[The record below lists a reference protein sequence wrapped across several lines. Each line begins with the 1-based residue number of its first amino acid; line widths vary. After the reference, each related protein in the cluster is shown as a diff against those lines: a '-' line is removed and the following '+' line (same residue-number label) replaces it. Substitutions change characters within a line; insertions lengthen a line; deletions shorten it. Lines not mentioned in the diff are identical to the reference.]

1 MKKIVDVKRRI
12 SVLMDVWKDVIE
24 MWESYGGSLTRT
36 QVVKMLSDAYER
48 ESIRPLKGISNPS
61 DLFDKEMASL
71 YAVGKYGMGLE
82 EAYPE
87 LFDTI
92 FGEEIKYE
100 NVAEIITREPPE
112 RAREKVKV
120 LVGELDDNLISRI
133 FRLRLT
139 EVFFGFRNKESLL
152 ELIKS
157 SMKIFPEREKA
168 IRNYMKFYIAFAVA
182 EAISKREVKDKIGK
196 EVLKQALALE
206 LGLEKKSLP
215 DDEYI
220 RAIATEV
227 FNIPQKVLAN
237 ILSVRTR
244 RVRS

>member
-1 MKKIVDVKRRI
+1 MKKVVDVKKRI

-24 MWESYGGSLTRT
+24 AWESSGGSLTRS

-48 ESIRPLKGISNPS
+48 ESLKPLKGASNPS

-87 LFDTI
+87 LFDAI

-100 NVAEIITREPPE
+100 NVAEIMVKELPE

-120 LVGELDDNLISRI
+120 LVGEVDDNLLSRI

-139 EVFFGFRNKESLL
+139 EVFFGFRDKESLL
-152 ELIKS
+152 ELIKAS
-157 SMKIFPEREKA
+157 SKIFPERERA
-168 IRNYMKFYIAFAVA
+168 IKNYMKFYIAFSVA
-182 EAISKREVKDKIGK
+182 EAISKRDVRDKIGK

-206 LGLEKKSLP
+206 LGLERRLLP
-215 DDEYI
+215 DDDYI
-220 RAIATEV
+220 RIIATEV
-227 FNIPQKVLAN
+227 FNVPQKILSN
-237 ILSVRTR
+237 ILSQRAR
-244 RVRS
+244 KIKS